1 MEISYFNSFAFLFIY
16 MLELASLKEFL
27 AEPKQIVIT
36 THPKPDG
43 DAMGSSLGLY
53 NYLILKGHRV
63 HVITPTD
70 YPTFLQ
76 WLPGNDEVIIFT
88 QKQEESKQLIAD
100 ADLIFCLDFNSLS
113 RIYELGDPVRQS
125 KAKKALIDHH
135 LEPEGFEDY
144 RLWATTACATAQL
157 VYEFIVNVMNERSLL
172 NKDIATCLYTG
183 IMTDTGS
190 FRYRSTTSNVHRIVA
205 DLIDCGA
212 DNTLIHQLV
221 YDDFSENRLRFLGH
235 ILLNKLE
242 VLYEYKSAI
251 ITITDQELQ
260 EYKISTGD
268 TEGIVNYALSITG
281 IRLAILIIERKDVVK
296 LSIRSTGDFPAN
308 EICKKY
314 FNGGGHKN
322 AAGGISS
329 DKIDTVREKFNTI
342 LPEYQEL
349 LLQ

>member
-1 MEISYFNSFAFLFIY
+1 

-27 AEPKQIVIT
+27 AESRRIVIT

-53 NYLILKGHRV
+53 NYLIQKGHQIR
-63 HVITPTD
+63 VITPTD
-70 YPTFLQ
+70 YPAFLQ
-76 WLPGNDEVIIFT
+76 WMPNNQEVIIFT
-88 QKQEESKQLIAD
+88 EKPEESKQFVTEAE
-100 ADLIFCLDFNSLS
+100 LIFCLDFNSLA
-113 RIYELGDPVRQS
+113 RINEMGNYIRES
-125 KAKKALIDHH
+125 KAKKVLIDHH

-144 RLWATTACATAQL
+144 RHWTTSACATAQL
-157 VYEFIVNVMNERSLL
+157 VYDFIVNVMGDRQLL
-172 NKDIATCLYTG
+172 NKDVASCLYTG

-190 FRYRSTTSNVHRIVA
+190 FRFRSTTSGVHRIVA

-235 ILLNKLE
+235 CLLNKLE
-242 VLYEYKSAI
+242 VLYEYNTAI
-251 ITITDQELQ
+251 IVITKQELE

-281 IRLAILIIERKDVVK
+281 IRLAILIIERQDIVK
-296 LSIRSTGDFPAN
+296 LSIRSVGDFPAN

-314 FNGGGHKN
+314 FSGGGHKN
-322 AAGGISS
+322 AAGGFSAE
-329 DKIDTVREKFNTI
+329 KIEMVREKFDVI
-342 LPEYQEL
+342 LPEYKAL
-349 LLQ
+349 LIQ

>member
-1 MEISYFNSFAFLFIY
+1 
-16 MLELASLKEFL
+16 MLELTSLKEFL

-53 NYLILKGHRV
+53 HYLILKGHRV

-76 WLPGNDEVIIFT
+76 WLPGNDDVLIFT
-88 QKQEESKQLIAD
+88 QRQEESKQLVANAD
-100 ADLIFCLDFNSLS
+100 FIFCLDFNALS
-113 RIYELGDPVRQS
+113 RIYDLGDLVRES
-125 KAKKALIDHH
+125 KAKKVLIDHH

-144 RLWATTACATAQL
+144 RFWTTTACATAQL
-157 VYEFIVNVMNERSLL
+157 VYEFIVNIMNERALL
-172 NKDIATCLYTG
+172 NKDIASCLYTG

-242 VLYEYKSAI
+242 VLPEYKSAI
-251 ITITDQELQ
+251 ITITNQELE

-281 IRLAILIIERKDVVK
+281 IRLAILIIERQDAVK
-296 LSIRSTGDFPAN
+296 LSIRSTGNFPAN

-329 DKIDTVREKFNTI
+329 ERIDVVRRKFDTI